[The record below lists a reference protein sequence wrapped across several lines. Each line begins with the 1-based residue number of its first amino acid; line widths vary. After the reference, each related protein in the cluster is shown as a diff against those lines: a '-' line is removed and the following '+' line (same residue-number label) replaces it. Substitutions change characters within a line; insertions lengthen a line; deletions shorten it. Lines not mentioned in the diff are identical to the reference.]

1 MTHKVFPE
9 NNINGW
15 RLEEMVLEGDGTLFK
30 RKDGKYLLYIPKNIA
45 IDSQFPFE
53 IRARPR
59 SDGSGWQYSEKVRVK
74 IELHPEPRMV
84 ITRVQYSE

>member
-1 MTHKVFPE
+1 MFPE
-9 NNINGW
+9 DSIKGW
-15 RLEEMVLEGDGTLFK
+15 GLEGIVLEGDGTLFK
-30 RKDGKYLLYIPKNIA
+30 RKDGKYLLYIPIDIA
-45 IDSQFPFE
+45 TDSQFPFKV
-53 IRARPR
+53 RARPR